1 MAFTKNNVI
10 IDHDLKRLGG
20 TDLYNYVAHVLR
32 LKGSFSFGYNVNHFT
47 LHGGEAMIIGTQR
60 LFEGGDASAD
70 LEAVCIYV
78 SPEFLRT
85 CTPKNN
91 YDITGILSLFN
102 NPIFELNEQQ
112 QKRLKRDYDAIE
124 ERLND
129 DSHHFQEDIMECCT
143 QILFLDFYEF
153 HAHNNEGIVNISLQ
167 TKTVMSGFLAM
178 LDRGEYVRHR
188 GIGYYADKLCVTA
201 KYLSEVCKQVSGM
214 GANYWINRFAALHIR
229 QLLLEKELSFT
240 EISDKFDFSSPA
252 YFTRFVQKNLGAP
265 PSAFRE

>member
-1 MAFTKNNVI
+1 
-10 IDHDLKRLGG
+10 
-20 TDLYNYVAHVLR
+20 
-32 LKGSFSFGYNVNHFT
+32 
-47 LHGGEAMIIGTQR
+47 MIIGTQR

-78 SPEFLRT
+78 TPEFLRT

-265 PSAFRE
+265 PSAFRD